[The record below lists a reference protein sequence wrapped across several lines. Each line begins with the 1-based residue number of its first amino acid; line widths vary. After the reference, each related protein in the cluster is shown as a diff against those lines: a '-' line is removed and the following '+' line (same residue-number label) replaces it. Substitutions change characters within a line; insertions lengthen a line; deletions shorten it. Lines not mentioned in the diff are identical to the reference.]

1 MLFSSKICFTF
12 VKSTKKGQNEPKI
25 HVIQEMKDRIRQIM
39 ESQHMTQQVFADFIG
54 IAPATLS
61 GIFTER
67 TKPTINT
74 VEAIKKKL
82 PNLSTD
88 WLMFGKGQMYVDQQ
102 ADGEPKSGP
111 AASPQAGSSAMETL
125 LDFDQPIPPA
135 LHPVQRPM
143 NNMSGVRNTRLEMNF
158 ENMNNIDKIQ
168 RKVTEIRVFYDDQTW
183 ESFVPAKK

>member
-1 MLFSSKICFTF
+1 
-12 VKSTKKGQNEPKI
+12 
-25 HVIQEMKDRIRQIM
+25 
-39 ESQHMTQQVFADFIG
+39 
-54 IAPATLS
+54 
-61 GIFTER
+61 
-67 TKPTINT
+67 
-74 VEAIKKKL
+74 
-82 PNLSTD
+82 
-88 WLMFGKGQMYVDQQ
+88 
-102 ADGEPKSGP
+102 
-111 AASPQAGSSAMETL
+111 L